1 MTRMGRAASDTP
13 VPRPSGARARP
24 IPENTPHT
32 DSTENTMNTN
42 PWQLALHI
50 DATGTVASAA
60 HTTAAGNVE
69 TLTTPIDPRAAV
81 TSAIE
86 GHGRPP
92 TELVIVHDGPPPE
105 QLATALAS
113 DLGIPV
119 ELMTTAEA
127 LAHYRNRT
135 GNGGPAESH
144 PIVAFAGGDQ
154 YDASRVPPLGALV
167 AGPGSLGAVAAPA
180 GTQQSPGATTPPRPR
195 SADAHPRATGR
206 ARSRTASIL
215 PASLQPYTRLVAI
228 AAAAVAIIVVVL
240 AFAGM
245 CSSSDDRVINQTWQ
259 VTEVFDDPTRPT
271 GPVEG
276 EVPLTIVI
284 GEDDY
289 TVSSACGEYGGD
301 VDWLKDHIVR
311 FSVPKE
317 KPHERDCHAAE
328 YNRQLAAVLPGDQR
342 IDIDDDGNLRASRV
356 EDHLENTAARGF
368 AAVPITPAE
377 HR

>member
-1 MTRMGRAASDTP
+1 
-13 VPRPSGARARP
+13 
-24 IPENTPHT
+24 
-32 DSTENTMNTN
+32 MNTN

-105 QLATALAS
+105 QLTASLAS
-113 DLGIPV
+113 DLGIPID
-119 ELMTTAEA
+119 LMTTAEA

-167 AGPGSLGAVAAPA
+167 AGPASIGGGPDPTATP
-180 GTQQSPGATTPPRPR
+180 QSPGATTSPRPR
-195 SADAHPRATGR
+195 SDAARPRATGR
-206 ARSRTASIL
+206 ARSRAGSAI
-215 PASLQPYTRLVAI
+215 PASLQPYARPTAI
-228 AAAAVAIIVVVL
+228 AAAALAVIVVVL

-245 CSSSDDRVINQTWQ
+245 CSSSGDDKDQGDKTGTQDQQKTQTITT
-259 VTEVFDDPTRPT
+259 TEQP
-271 GPVEG
+271 G
-276 EVPLTIVI
+276 EQ
-284 GEDDY
+284 
-289 TVSSACGEYGGD
+289 
-301 VDWLKDHIVR
+301 
-311 FSVPKE
+311 KE
-317 KPHERDCHAAE
+317 P
-328 YNRQLAAVLPGDQR
+328 
-342 IDIDDDGNLRASRV
+342 
-356 EDHLENTAARGF
+356 
-368 AAVPITPAE
+368 PAE
-377 HR
+377 GAKKEPKIDTEQEAPADATSAVQPGTSPNPEGVADGGIAEQESGENSNNSTDRGQQDRHHDHAVATQG

>member
-1 MTRMGRAASDTP
+1 MTRMGRAGSDTP

-228 AAAAVAIIVVVL
+228 TAAAVAVIVVVL

-245 CSSSDDRVINQTWQ
+245 CSSSGDGKDQGDKSGTQDQQKTQTTTTIEQ
-259 VTEVFDDPTRPT
+259 SNEKGETPAGGNKEDPKTNTNKKEPADAT
-271 GPVEG
+271 SSVQPGVSPNPNGVEG
-276 EVPLTIVI
+276 
-284 GEDDY
+284 GEIADQE
-289 TVSSACGEYGGD
+289 SSENSEKSTDRGEQD
-301 VDWLKDHIVR
+301 RHHD
-311 FSVPKE
+311 P
-317 KPHERDCHAAE
+317 
-328 YNRQLAAVLPGDQR
+328 AVATQG
-342 IDIDDDGNLRASRV
+342 
-356 EDHLENTAARGF
+356 
-368 AAVPITPAE
+368 
-377 HR
+377 

>member
-1 MTRMGRAASDTP
+1 
-13 VPRPSGARARP
+13 
-24 IPENTPHT
+24 
-32 DSTENTMNTN
+32 MNTN

-167 AGPGSLGAVAAPA
+167 AGPGSLGADVAPA
-180 GTQQSPGATTPPRPR
+180 DTQQSPGATTPPRPQ
-195 SADAHPRATGR
+195 SAAAHPRATGR

-228 AAAAVAIIVVVL
+228 AAAAVAVIVVVL

-245 CSSSDDRVINQTWQ
+245 CSSSGDGKDQGDKTGTQDQQKTQTITT
-259 VTEVFDDPTRPT
+259 TEQP
-271 GPVEG
+271 G
-276 EVPLTIVI
+276 EQ
-284 GEDDY
+284 
-289 TVSSACGEYGGD
+289 
-301 VDWLKDHIVR
+301 
-311 FSVPKE
+311 KE
-317 KPHERDCHAAE
+317 P
-328 YNRQLAAVLPGDQR
+328 
-342 IDIDDDGNLRASRV
+342 
-356 EDHLENTAARGF
+356 
-368 AAVPITPAE
+368 PAE
-377 HR
+377 GAKKEPKIDTEQEAPADATSAVQPGMSPNPDGIEGGGIAEQESGENSDKSTDRGEQDRHHDHGAAIQG